1 MQGLEE
7 VGEIAAGYRHVTKV
21 IHSSPAIE
29 AAGGL
34 LKWYDIAERDKPVPR
49 AISALARESLDDLA
63 AGQSLAGE
71 LGFVI
76 LHRCGESFYF
86 LLVSTWRN
94 ENELW
99 ESVWAKS
106 DDDEPGFQPWPP
118 ADGHHPTF
126 CVWELRVVCQEQ
138 AAWTRYLRSARN
150 ADARKEWV
158 KDTYTG
164 LA

>member
-1 MQGLEE
+1 M
-7 VGEIAAGYRHVTKV
+7 AAC
-21 IHSSPAIE
+21 
-29 AAGGL
+29 AAA
-34 LKWYDIAERDKPVPR
+34 AEGD
-49 AISALARESLDDLA
+49 A
-63 AGQSLAGE
+63 LAGE

-99 ESVWAKS
+99 ETVWAKAGE
-106 DDDEPGFQPWPP
+106 DEPAFAPWPAEGAP
-118 ADGHHPTF
+118 PD
-126 CVWELRVVCQEQ
+126 VLRLGAAAVCHEQ
-138 AAWTRYLRSARN
+138 GAWSRYLRSTR
-150 ADARKEWV
+150 DAVAKKEYL